1 MINIWLWRDH
11 SLILSSG
18 TDRDL
23 GWGLDKPG
31 HRLHVCESWH
41 SIKEHGTWKKH
52 PRMDPKSR
60 RPNSNR
66 IIATGTAGSVDTH
79 THSFDTL
86 LMGPPQEQFSQYSA
100 NTLPAFCLS
109 VKGEQR
115 VLTGST
121 TGWQATEPGM
131 GSIFSF
137 IYPVRVHLCALHRHL
152 CLLSASLYASV
163 MSVPRTGRGKQAGN
177 NGVQH

>member
-79 THSFDTL
+79 TLVWHTFNGATSRTVFSVFSKHPASIL
-86 LMGPPQEQFSQYSA
+86 LE
-100 NTLPAFCLS
+100 C
-109 VKGEQR
+109 QR
-115 VLTGST
+115 G
-121 TGWQATEPGM
+121 TEGLNRQHN
-131 GSIFSF
+131 G
-137 IYPVRVHLCALHRHL
+137 V
-152 CLLSASLYASV
+152 
-163 MSVPRTGRGKQAGN
+163 AGN
-177 NGVQH
+177 WTWHRINILFHLPCQSAFVCFA